1 MINQIIKE
9 TPKRPNFS
17 YHRITNRVTIE
28 AGQHMMAFQ
37 LEITIDGSIDITDDG
52 ALVLL

>member
-1 MINQIIKE
+1 MITQISKE
-9 TPKRPNFS
+9 RPPRPNFS
-17 YHRITNRVTIE
+17 YHRITNKVTID

-37 LEITIDGSIDITDDG
+37 LEITIDGSLDIADDG